1 MTLFNKKYK
10 FFKFFLF
17 LVLIN
22 PLLNVRVAEANFISK
37 FFKQR
42 LQEILAP
49 KSQLWERWKNRNPKN
64 KKRISHKLWEEV
76 LAKNL
81 SLDASSG
88 VNLFNYRGISKED
101 KAKLNLYI
109 KTLGATQISSYRWI
123 EQKAFWINL
132 YNALTVQLVINS
144 YPIKTIK
151 DIELTINHAKFG
163 PWDAKILKVENVMIS
178 LNDIEHRI
186 LRPLSNDPRI
196 HYALN
201 CASLGC
207 PTLNKVPFTS
217 LNMEDLLESSSF
229 NFVNH
234 SNGLF
239 FKKEELHVSS
249 IYVWFR
255 SDFEKKGFEGDKGV
269 IEHLKKYAKGDLKK
283 ARENYQ
289 KDIRGHF
296 YNWKLNGVEKK

>member
-1 MTLFNKKYK
+1 
-10 FFKFFLF
+10 
-17 LVLIN
+17 
-22 PLLNVRVAEANFISK
+22 
-37 FFKQR
+37 
-42 LQEILAP
+42 
-49 KSQLWERWKNRNPKN
+49 
-64 KKRISHKLWEEV
+64 
-76 LAKNL
+76 
-81 SLDASSG
+81 
-88 VNLFNYRGISKED
+88 
-101 KAKLNLYI
+101 
-109 KTLGATQISSYRWI
+109 
-123 EQKAFWINL
+123 
-132 YNALTVQLVINS
+132 
-144 YPIKTIK
+144 
-151 DIELTINHAKFG
+151 
-163 PWDAKILKVENVMIS
+163 MIS

-255 SDFEKKGFEGDKGV
+255 SDFETKGFEGVYAEPFSKAEKDKFTKIQLDV
-269 IEHLKKYAKGDLKK
+269 
-283 ARENYQ
+283 Q
-289 KDIRGHF
+289 KDADKKFGKKEDL
-296 YNWKLNGVEKK
+296 NKTQANKKLTYMANQIKQKIGSKAALPKGFC